1 MKRQQH
7 WQGLAAEDR
16 GTSVAMGNFD
26 GVHRGHRSLL
36 ALAAAAGGPV
46 GVVTFEPHPRQY
58 FDTSGQA
65 FRLMD
70 AESRARELAA
80 CGVSQVYELPF
91 TPELAAL
98 SPEDFVR
105 EVLVGGL
112 GVRHVVVGEDFTFGA
127 KRGGKAADLQRFGA
141 QYGFGVTIAPT
152 LCDVDGVISS
162 TAIREAL
169 TAGDPRKAARLLG
182 HWHRIEG
189 PVIHGEKR
197 GRELGFPTANMAVDG
212 LHLPKLGVYAVRVDV
227 LEGPYKGTYDGA
239 ASLGVRPMFGEN
251 QPNLES
257 NLLDFKG
264 DLYGT
269 RLAVSLVEYLRG
281 EVKYTTLPALIEQ
294 MQRDCEDARRILAT
308 A

>member
-1 MKRQQH
+1 MKRLTH
-7 WQGLAAEDR
+7 WQKLSAPER
-16 GTSVAMGNFD
+16 GASVAMGNFD
-26 GVHRGHRSLL
+26 GVHRGHCSLL
-36 ALAAAAGGPV
+36 DLAKAEGGLT

-58 FDTSGQA
+58 FSAGGES

-70 AESRARELAA
+70 AGTRARALA
-80 CGVSQVYELPF
+80 GQGIDLVYELPF
-91 TPELAAL
+91 AELAGL
-98 SPEDFVR
+98 SAEDFVR
-105 EVLVGGL
+105 EVLVAGL
-112 GVRHVVVGEDFTFGA
+112 GIRHVVVGEDFTFGA
-127 KRGGKAADLQRFGA
+127 KRSGTTEVLKALGA
-141 QYGFGVTIAPT
+141 QHGFGVTVARK

-182 HWHRIEG
+182 HWHRFEG

-212 LHLPKLGVYAVRVDV
+212 LHLPKLGVYAVRVEV
-227 LEGPYKGTYDGA
+227 LEGPHQGIYSGA

-251 QPNLES
+251 TPNLETY
-257 NLLDFKG
+257 LMDFKG

-269 RLAVSLVEYLRG
+269 RLAVSLVDYLRG
-281 EVKYTTLPALIEQ
+281 EVKFTTLPALIEQ
-294 MQRDCEDARRILAT
+294 MTRDCEDARRILSA